1 MSVKAYI
8 PSEVRFG
15 DRPIK
20 GTRIITLYDPD
31 GDRPNGSMTTSEPLE
46 HGVRGGPLV
55 FLGVREGK
63 SWEITLPE
71 IAVNNKTAMGFEY
84 DILAPIREKLLDED
98 VGEQRGPIEKGLGD
112 YGATF

>member
-8 PSEVRFG
+8 PSTVRFG
-15 DRPIK
+15 DRTIN

-31 GDRPNGSMTTSEPLE
+31 GDKPNGSMTTSEPLQ

-55 FLGVREGK
+55 FQGTRDGK

-84 DILAPIREKLLDED
+84 DIVGPIQEKLLADD
-98 VGEQRGPIEKGLGD
+98 GGNEQGPIEKGLSD